1 MLIERS
7 ATYRTRPR
15 SGREDGYAGARPPQR
30 GSEAAATNLTTLFL
44 DVARPPSRDPPPG
57 DRLPGG
63 PEIRPGVGARPGNV
77 KEPKILNAAPLR
89 RLQHEKHPFLLVR
102 CRWHR
107 AVPARVVPTN
117 SMTMVIKP
125 NVYNAMESPF
135 KVGTLKHA
143 CYTVLSDA
151 GERGARVR

>member
-1 MLIERS
+1 MI
-7 ATYRTRPR
+7 
-15 SGREDGYAGARPPQR
+15 
-30 GSEAAATNLTTLFL
+30 
-44 DVARPPSRDPPPG
+44 VA
-57 DRLPGG
+57 
-63 PEIRPGVGARPGNV
+63 
-77 KEPKILNAAPLR
+77 KILNAAPLR

-151 GERGARVR
+151 GERGARVQEIVTRIQDHKLAHLAGSTPANTICSALSSGALSLLRK